1 MNAIKRL
8 FSLFNVVALLLL
20 IAAYL
25 AYEAVQKPPMTPAAP
40 QLQLAQQRD
49 VKVKVYY
56 SDAQVQ
62 NMKAETRTVQVTQE
76 NPGALA
82 QAALNVWAK
91 GPSAAGNLAVVPK
104 GTAAPR
110 VYIRGAH
117 YFVDLPTAYQNLK
130 YGSSGERILL
140 CTMTRTLLET
150 RGEDVTFLVNG
161 QDVDTLGHL
170 DLREAFTRQDCAD
183 Q

>member
-1 MNAIKRL
+1 MKRL
-8 FSLFNVVALLLL
+8 FSLFNVVTLLLL
-20 IAAYL
+20 AAAYT
-25 AYEAVQKPPMTPAAP
+25 AYQTVQKPPPKPDAP
-40 QLQLAQQRD
+40 KLQLAQQRD

-62 NMKAETRTVQVTQE
+62 DMKAETRTVQVTQE

-82 QAALNVWAK
+82 QAALNVWAG
-91 GPSAAGNLAVVPK
+91 GPSTAGNLAVVPK

-117 YFVDLPTAYQNLK
+117 YFVDLPSAYQNLK

-140 CTMTRTLLET
+140 CTLTRTLLET

>member
-1 MNAIKRL
+1 VNAIKRL
-8 FSLFNVVALLLL
+8 FSLFNVVTLLLL
-20 IAAYL
+20 IAAYT
-25 AYEAVQKPPMTPAAP
+25 AYQTVQKPPAKPDAP
-40 QLQLAQQRD
+40 KLQLAQQRD

-62 NMKAETRTVQVTQE
+62 KMKAESRTVQVTQE

-82 QAALNVWAK
+82 QAALNVWAG

-117 YFVDLPTAYQNLK
+117 YFVDLPTAYQKLK
-130 YGSSGERILL
+130 YGSGGHLMLL
-140 CTMTRTLLET
+140 CTLTRTLLET
-150 RGEDVTFLVNG
+150 RGQDVTFLVNG
-161 QDVDTLGHL
+161 EDVETLGQL